1 MSWNKDASILRQ
13 ENKKAIKWQGVGGR
27 YSSNILHANGKQLT
41 IDVYKRQGKYDDAIK
56 AYTAIK
62 DKYFRSYQ
70 AMDID
75 KYIEQ
80 AKLLKK

>member
-1 MSWNKDASILRQ
+1 MKASD
-13 ENKKAIKWQGVGGR
+13 
-27 YSSNILHANGKQLT
+27 HADNRTLSPIFLLQSGEIMMK
-41 IDVYKRQGKYDDAIK
+41 QGKNEEAVK
-56 AYTAIK
+56 AFTKIK
-62 DKYFRSYQ
+62 DKYFQSYQ

>member
-1 MSWNKDASILRQ
+1 MSQNRNEILV
-13 ENKKAIKWQGVGGR
+13 K
-27 YSSNILHANGKQLT
+27 
-41 IDVYKRQGKYDDAIK
+41 QGKYDDAIK
-56 AYTAIK
+56 AYTSIK